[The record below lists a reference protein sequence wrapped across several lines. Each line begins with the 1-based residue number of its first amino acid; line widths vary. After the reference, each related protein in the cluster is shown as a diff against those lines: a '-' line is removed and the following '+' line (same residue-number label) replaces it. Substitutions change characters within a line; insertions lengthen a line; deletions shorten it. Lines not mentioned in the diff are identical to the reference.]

1 MPGPMAAS
9 REDAR
14 MHTEDDPARDDADQ
28 APRSQNE
35 VEHLKTKRAPP
46 RDRTF
51 EEINRW
57 CTDDHSKE
65 QIYESISDN
74 IAPAIVSMAVSKQ
87 HTAEDHH
94 ESRDKSK
101 KLKKHQ
107 REFIAESVKIAP
119 LQVHVKIEF
128 ISFIIAELV
137 YARRLAGSS

>member
-14 MHTEDDPARDDADQ
+14 MHTKDDPARDDADQ

-65 QIYESISDN
+65 QIYESICDN

-107 REFIAESVKIAP
+107 LKIAP

>member
-1 MPGPMAAS
+1 
-9 REDAR
+9 
-14 MHTEDDPARDDADQ
+14 
-28 APRSQNE
+28 
-35 VEHLKTKRAPP
+35 
-46 RDRTF
+46 
-51 EEINRW
+51 
-57 CTDDHSKE
+57 
-65 QIYESISDN
+65 
-74 IAPAIVSMAVSKQ
+74 MAVSKQ

-128 ISFIIAELV
+128 QVIYFIIAELV